1 MNASLGQNVL
11 HMYIFI
17 MFTNTK
23 SAKLASKIKI
33 NIAAA
38 TENVIILFFQT
49 YSITFAYRG
58 YKFEHI
64 KWNISIIHTIKFLM
78 YMQSIQF

>member
-1 MNASLGQNVL
+1 MNTRLGQNVL

-17 MFTNTK
+17 MFINTK

-38 TENVIILFFQT
+38 TENVINLFIQT
-49 YSITFAYRG
+49 YSITL
-58 YKFEHI
+58 HI
-64 KWNISIIHTIKFLM
+64 EDISL
-78 YMQSIQF
+78 SISLLSGIYL